1 MRPQRMKEFE
11 FRLGKLG
18 LVLFVIG
25 ISFLLFLSFV
35 TGVMVGVNMEGNP
48 DQVSQG
54 IPGIL
59 KQKVGRAATPG
70 EAGEAEKGTGEEGKK
85 AGAADKSEF
94 KLTFFDT
101 LSKGKG
107 SGQADA
113 PQQTAKK
120 QESRQED
127 VTADAARTSTASV
140 GKFVIQVASLQDRK
154 KAEDLR
160 SRLSSIGYEPYIDS
174 AELSD
179 RGRWYRVKLKGF
191 ETKEQAQKVV
201 DGLQAKVKGLQCLI
215 LPAGS

>member
-48 DQVSQG
+48 EQIAQG

-59 KQKVGRAATPG
+59 KQKVGRSTPG
-70 EAGEAEKGTGEEGKK
+70 EGGEAEKGPGEEGRK
-85 AGAADKSEF
+85 AGAADKGDF

-107 SGQADA
+107 AGPAEA
-113 PQQTAKK
+113 TQQKAKK
-120 QESRQED
+120 EESRREEK
-127 VTADAARTSTASV
+127 TADKAHAAVASA
-140 GKFVIQVASLQDRK
+140 GKYVVQVASLQDKK

-160 SRLSSIGYEPYIDS
+160 DRLNSMGYAPYIDS

-191 ETKEQAQKVV
+191 ETKDEAQKVV
-201 DGLQAKVKGLQCLI
+201 DGLQGKVKGLQCMI

>member
-59 KQKVGRAATPG
+59 KQKVGKVTPG
-70 EAGEAEKGTGEEGKK
+70 AAGEAENGTGEEGKK
-85 AGAADKSEF
+85 AGTADKGEF

-120 QESRQED
+120 QGSRQED
-127 VTADAARTSTASV
+127 VTSDAARTSTATV
-140 GKFVIQVASLQDRK
+140 GKYVIQVASLQDRK
-154 KAEDLR
+154 KAENLR

-215 LPAGS
+215 LPAGG

>member
-48 DQVSQG
+48 DQISQG

-59 KQKVGRAATPG
+59 KQKVGKATPG
-70 EAGEAEKGTGEEGKK
+70 ETGEAEKGAGEEGKK
-85 AGAADKSEF
+85 AGAADKGEF

-107 SGQADA
+107 AGSADA
-113 PQQTAKK
+113 TQQKAKK
-120 QESRQED
+120 EESKREE
-127 VTADAARTSTASV
+127 TRTDAARRAVLSA
-140 GKFVIQVASLQDRK
+140 GK
-154 KAEDLR
+154 LR
-160 SRLSSIGYEPYIDS
+160 HPG
-174 AELSD
+174 
-179 RGRWYRVKLKGF
+179 G
-191 ETKEQAQKVV
+191 
-201 DGLQAKVKGLQCLI
+201 
-215 LPAGS
+215 LPAGQEKGRGPS

>member
-25 ISFLLFLSFV
+25 ISFLLFLAFV

-48 DQVSQG
+48 DQIAEG

-59 KQKVGRAATPG
+59 KQKVVRSTPAEG
-70 EAGEAEKGTGEEGKK
+70 GEAEKGEGSEGKK
-85 AGAADKSEF
+85 AGASDKGDF

-107 SGQADA
+107 AVPAEATQQKSKKEENRREEKTQDTA
-113 PQQTAKK
+113 QTA
-120 QESRQED
+120 
-127 VTADAARTSTASV
+127 AASA
-140 GKFVIQVASLQDRK
+140 GKYVIQVVSLQDRK

-160 SRLSSIGYEPYIDS
+160 DRLNSMGYAPYIDS

-179 RGRWYRVKLKGF
+179 RGRWFRVKLKGF
-191 ETKEQAQKVV
+191 ETKEEAQKVV

>member
-25 ISFLLFLSFV
+25 IAFLLFLTFV

-48 DQVSQG
+48 DQVAQG

-59 KQKVGRAATPG
+59 KQKVARSTPG
-70 EAGEAEKGTGEEGKK
+70 EAGEGEKGAGEESKK
-85 AGAADKSEF
+85 AAAADKGDF

-107 SGQADA
+107 AGAADA
-113 PQQTAKK
+113 TQQKAKK
-120 QESRQED
+120 EESRREEK
-127 VTADAARTSTASV
+127 TPDASRIAAAAT
-140 GKFVIQVASLQDRK
+140 GKYVIQVVSLQDRK
-154 KAEDLR
+154 KAEELR
-160 SRLSSIGYEPYIDS
+160 DRLNSMGYAPYIDS

-191 ETKEQAQKVV
+191 ETKEEAQKVA
-201 DGLQAKVKGLQCLI
+201 DGLQTKVKGLQCMI